1 MSNDFLASTKRSID
15 RHGQLMTYLSVVEG
29 QYNIETGSVTN
40 TENSYSVKMYKK
52 HIRANQYNY
61 PNLIGQDAALFYLAN
76 SGLTFAPA
84 VRDKIVI
91 DSVTYVIDSI
101 VEHRTNGQI
110 VLYKMLAVRG

>member
-1 MSNDFLASTKRSID
+1 MSNQFLASTKRSID
-15 RHGQLMTYLSVVEG
+15 KHGQNMVYSSVVEG

-40 TENSYSVKMYKK
+40 TETSYTVKMYKK
-52 HIRANQYNY
+52 HVRANQYNY

-76 SGLTFAPA
+76 YSLAFTPA
-84 VRDKIVI
+84 VRDKITV